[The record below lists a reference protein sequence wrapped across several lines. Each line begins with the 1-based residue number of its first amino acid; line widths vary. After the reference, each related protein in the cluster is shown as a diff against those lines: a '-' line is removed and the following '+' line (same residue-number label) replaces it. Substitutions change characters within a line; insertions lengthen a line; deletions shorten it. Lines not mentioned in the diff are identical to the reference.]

1 MAPAGVFGILSGL
14 ASALVWGTGDF
25 IGGVAARRS
34 TQFQVVALSSLA
46 AVCLMVPAT
55 VLAGEAF
62 PSSRTVAWSLAAGLS
77 GAVGVAALYQG
88 LATGAAAVVAPTSA
102 VTAAA
107 VPVITGSI
115 VQGLPPPT
123 DLAGIVFG
131 LSGIWL
137 VSNLGQA
144 ERPASASVV
153 SLGLLAGLGFGGFFV
168 MIAQVDPS
176 ALFAPLVIV
185 KVAALAFGL
194 IAVAARREGLPSL
207 RSNPLALLTG
217 VFDTAGNLFFLL
229 AARATSLPVAGVLS
243 SMYPAVTVALSV
255 LLFRERVGRG
265 QAAGV
270 VLCVAAVILISLGP

>member
-1 MAPAGVFGILSGL
+1 
-14 ASALVWGTGDF
+14 
-25 IGGVAARRS
+25 
-34 TQFQVVALSSLA
+34 
-46 AVCLMVPAT
+46 
-55 VLAGEAF
+55 
-62 PSSRTVAWSLAAGLS
+62 
-77 GAVGVAALYQG
+77 
-88 LATGAAAVVAPTSA
+88 
-102 VTAAA
+102 
-107 VPVITGSI
+107 
-115 VQGLPPPT
+115 
-123 DLAGIVFG
+123 
-131 LSGIWL
+131 
-137 VSNLGQA
+137 
-144 ERPASASVV
+144 
-153 SLGLLAGLGFGGFFV
+153 